1 MTNYAEKF
9 NLPIKTHIEIKNYF
23 TQKSRLNVI
32 DENWDRLF
40 VDLPSS
46 LRSDVVQATHGKI
59 IKGIIFFKDKPQDFL
74 INIIPRL

>member
-9 NLPIKTHIEIKNYF
+9 NLPIKTQIEIKNYF